1 MLILLVNAITLVAAE
16 GAVNA
21 GAITQELSEDGKT
34 LTLTAEKHFK
44 GEYTVKVPFEIVK
57 DVDGEFVKPTNKK
70 VTVDDK
76 TAPVLTSA
84 EVTVKDLK
92 NPISSITLTFD
103 EDLESIGNVK
113 IAGVNH
119 NAKISGNTAII
130 DNLNLDASKSYDVTV
145 VNAKDA
151 VGNIKDTQIAP
162 LTVNVDNVAPSITNV
177 EPAGENTVKVTL
189 DEALKNNE
197 LNITGKIGS
206 FTANVVE
213 SAVVNEKNDKEYT
226 VTLKNDYLFKNGNS
240 DTVTLS
246 VAKEAL
252 KDALGNSN
260 ESEIT
265 KTVTVTKDIVAPAV
279 NNVKTISEDGDV
291 TGFTVTYT
299 EEVQSLTPAK
309 IAVTNST
316 GEILAFENVA
326 TAKISSVDAK
336 TVEFT
341 FTNGLELD
349 EYNFEFAKGLVK
361 DKSLAANESEKYS
374 TKINVTDAEQP
385 AVTTFNV
392 VSAAATDNVV
402 TVDFGTKVKATGTGS
417 ALNASA
423 YQLNGTTLS
432 ADTEIAFAKDAE
444 GKLIQSKVVIEL
456 PEDFVKSNDDKA
468 IFRVTGVQTLDNK
481 ASNPFIAEV
490 EVEDNTAPVAESIVA
505 TGLNQLTVTYS
516 ESIKE
521 LADEFDLTDEI
532 KLVDDKGAAVVITSA
547 EVKDNKLVLTVTN
560 ATKVSS
566 LTTLEAA
573 EADQD
578 IVDLNDVAQK
588 AGVTVNK

>member
-1 MLILLVNAITLVAAE
+1 M
-16 GAVNA
+16 
-21 GAITQELSEDGKT
+21 
-34 LTLTAEKHFK
+34 
-44 GEYTVKVPFEIVK
+44 
-57 DVDGEFVKPTNKK
+57 
-70 VTVDDK
+70 
-76 TAPVLTSA
+76 
-84 EVTVKDLK
+84 KDLK
-92 NPISSITLTFD
+92 DPITSITLTFD
-103 EDLESIGNVK
+103 EDLKSIGNVK

-119 NAKISGNTAII
+119 AAEITGNTATIN
-130 DNLNLDASKSYDVTV
+130 NLNLDAAKSYEVTV
-145 VNAKDA
+145 VNAKDT
-151 VGNIKDTQIAP
+151 VDNVKDTQVAP
-162 LTVNVDNVAPSITNV
+162 LTVKVDNVAPSITNV

-189 DEALKNNE
+189 DEALKNDT
-197 LNITGKIGS
+197 LTITGKIGS
-206 FTANVVE
+206 FTANVVK
-213 SAVVNEKNDKEYT
+213 SAVVNNKNDKEYT
-226 VTLKNDYLFKNGNS
+226 VTLDNEYLFKNGNS
-240 DTVTLS
+240 DTVTLTI
-246 VAKEAL
+246 AKDAL
-252 KDALGNSN
+252 ADALGNKN

-265 KTVTVTKDIVAPAV
+265 KTVTVSKDTVAPAV
-279 NNVKTISEDGDV
+279 TDVKTISEDGDV
-291 TGFTVTYT
+291 TGFTITYN

-341 FTNGLELD
+341 FANGLELD

-374 TKINVTDAEQP
+374 TKVNVTDAEQP
-385 AVTTFNV
+385 AETTFNV

-402 TVDFGTKVKATGTGS
+402 TVDFGAKVKATGTGS

-423 YQLNGTTLS
+423 YQLNGTTLP

-444 GKLIQSKVVIEL
+444 GKLVQSKVVIEL

-468 IFRVTGVQTLDNK
+468 ILRVTGVQTLDNK
-481 ASNPFIAEV
+481 TSNPFIAEV
-490 EVEDNTAPVAESIVA
+490 KVEDNTAPVAESFVA

-516 ESIKE
+516 EGIKE

-532 KLVDDKGAAVVITSA
+532 KLVDDKGATISFTEA
-547 EVKDNKLVLTVTN
+547 EVVDGKLVLTVTE

-573 EADQD
+573 EANQN
-578 IVDLNDVAQK
+578 IFDLNDVAQK
-588 AGVTVNK
+588 AGVTVTK